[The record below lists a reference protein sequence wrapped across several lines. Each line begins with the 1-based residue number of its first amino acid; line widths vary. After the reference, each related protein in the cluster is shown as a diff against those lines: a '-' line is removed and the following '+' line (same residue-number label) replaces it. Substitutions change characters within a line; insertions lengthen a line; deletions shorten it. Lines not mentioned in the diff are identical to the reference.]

1 MNDTFTRADLEA
13 LLNTRN
19 ETCLS
24 LIIPTAK
31 AGPEIRQNSI
41 RFKNLLAETETLMS
55 RRGLSSDF
63 SDKILNPLRKLV
75 PDTFFWT
82 NQSTGLA
89 LFCLPESLSTYRLPM
104 ECRELTVF
112 ADHFHLKPLIRF
124 LQNDRTFYLLALSR
138 NKARFLY
145 SSARQVALLDPPN
158 MPRSLAEALKY
169 DDPQRQLQFHTGTH
183 GGAGKR
189 PAMFHGHG
197 VGIDEGKNNALRYA
211 YHVNKS
217 LESILREQKVPLIL
231 ATVDDLYP
239 IYSTA
244 NTYPHLLEDFIEGN
258 PDDLSDEDL
267 QNLALPFMERLSRKE
282 EEKAIAIFEQKA
294 GTGFTSTNLK
304 EVILSAQ
311 QGRVDVLFVA
321 ADVEQWGA
329 VEKRGNK
336 VNLHAGRKVES
347 YDLLNYAAVQTQ
359 LHGGSVFVLSR
370 DRVPEGLIAAIFRY

>member
-1 MNDTFTRADLEA
+1 
-13 LLNTRN
+13 
-19 ETCLS
+19 
-24 LIIPTAK
+24 
-31 AGPEIRQNSI
+31 
-41 RFKNLLAETETLMS
+41 
-55 RRGLSSDF
+55 
-63 SDKILNPLRKLV
+63 
-75 PDTFFWT
+75 
-82 NQSTGLA
+82 
-89 LFCLPESLSTYRLPM
+89 
-104 ECRELTVF
+104 
-112 ADHFHLKPLIRF
+112 
-124 LQNDRTFYLLALSR
+124 
-138 NKARFLY
+138 
-145 SSARQVALLDPPN
+145 
-158 MPRSLAEALKY
+158 
-169 DDPQRQLQFHTGTH
+169 
-183 GGAGKR
+183 
-189 PAMFHGHG
+189 
-197 VGIDEGKNNALRYA
+197 
-211 YHVNKS
+211 
-217 LESILREQKVPLIL
+217 
-231 ATVDDLYP
+231 VDDLYP

-329 VEKRGNK
+329 VEKSGNK
-336 VNLHAGRKVES
+336 VILHAGRKVES